1 MNRRFPGPMFRPGLL
16 VSALLLAACSS
27 TPVPEDS
34 FYRLGNLPEP
44 ARVYPQPAIPGR
56 VMIEVPRAAG
66 IRRQRGILY
75 SDDPDHVEVRRYYY
89 HFWEE
94 PPPQM
99 LQRRM
104 IERLR
109 LAQAA
114 ESVTERLASD
124 VNYRLRSRIREFD
137 RRVDGD
143 QATAVIDIDVIV
155 FTGYTE
161 GQAMFRESYR
171 EEVVARSREMV
182 DTAAAFSSAMDR
194 VIDRL
199 IEDLDQFAES

>member
-1 MNRRFPGPMFRPGLL
+1 MAMHITRRVFWTA
-16 VSALLLAACSS
+16 ALLALLAGCSS

-44 ARVYPQPAIPGR
+44 NRVFDSPLIDGR
-56 VMIEVPRAAG
+56 LMIEVPRAAG

-75 SDDPDHVEVRRYYY
+75 SEDADHVEVRRYYY

-109 LAQAA
+109 LANAA
-114 ESVTERLASD
+114 QSITERLASD
-124 VNYRLRSRIREFD
+124 VDFRLRTRITEFD
-137 RRVDGD
+137 RVVDGD
-143 QATAVIDIDVIV
+143 QTAAVIDVDVIL
-155 FTGYTE
+155 FTGFADGE
-161 GQAMFRESYR
+161 AIFRGAYR
-171 EEVVARSREMV
+171 ERVEANSQTMV
-182 DTAAAFSSAMDR
+182 DTASAFSKALDQ
-194 VIDRL
+194 VIDRV
-199 IEDLDQFAES
+199 LDDMAEAL

>member
-1 MNRRFPGPMFRPGLL
+1 MRRHI
-16 VSALLLAACSS
+16 LLATFLMAGATGLAGCSS

-44 ARVYPQPAIPGR
+44 TLIFDVPPVDGR
-56 VMIEVPRAAG
+56 LMIEVPRAAG

-75 SDDPDHVEVRRYYY
+75 SEDPDHVEVRRYYY

-99 LQRRM
+99 LQRRL

-109 LAQAA
+109 LANTAR
-114 ESVTERLASD
+114 SITEGLSSD
-124 VNYRLRSRIREFD
+124 VNFRLRSRIREFD
-137 RRVDGD
+137 RVVDAG
-143 QATAVIDIDVIV
+143 TPSAVIDVDMIL

-161 GQAMFRESYR
+161 GEAIFRGTYR
-171 EEVVARSREMV
+171 ERVAAETDEMV
-182 DTAAAFSSAMDR
+182 DTASAFSRALDQ
-194 VIDRL
+194 VIDRFL
-199 IEDLDQFAES
+199 EELGRAL